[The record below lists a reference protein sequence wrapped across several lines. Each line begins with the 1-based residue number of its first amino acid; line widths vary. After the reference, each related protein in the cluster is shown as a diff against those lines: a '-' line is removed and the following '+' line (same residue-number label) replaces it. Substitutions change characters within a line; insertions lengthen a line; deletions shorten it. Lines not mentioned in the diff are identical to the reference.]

1 MLATTLFTVA
11 LALSAQ
17 TPNGAAPKKT
27 YTLDTSGTSREVQ
40 AGKPG
45 TFRLTFKVD
54 EGFYISPEAP
64 LKIGLTA
71 EKIALEKKQL
81 AHADAKDKTAKAPD
95 FSVPFTTAEKCD
107 TSIAVDAV
115 FFLCNEKL
123 CERKTEKLSV
133 PVSVRP

>member
-1 MLATTLFTVA
+1 MLASTLLTVA

-17 TPNGAAPKKT
+17 TKDGAPKKA
-27 YTLDTSGTSREVQ
+27 YSLDTAGTSQQVQ
-40 AGKPG
+40 PGKPG
-45 TFRLTFKVD
+45 TFRLAFKVD

-71 EKIALEKKQL
+71 DKIALEKKQL
-81 AHADAKDKTAKAPD
+81 AHADAKDKTAKAPE
-95 FSVPFTTAEKCD
+95 FLVPFGTTEQCD

-123 CERKTEKLSV
+123 CERKTEKLTV

>member
-1 MLATTLFTVA
+1 MLATTLLTVA

-17 TPNGAAPKKT
+17 AKDGAAPKK
-27 YTLDTSGTSREVQ
+27 YALDTTGTSREVPQ
-40 AGKPG
+40 GKPG
-45 TFRLTFKVD
+45 TFRLAFKVD

-71 EKIALEKKQL
+71 DKLSLEKKQL
-81 AHADAKDKTAKAPD
+81 AHADAKDQKAKAPE
-95 FSVPFTTAEKCD
+95 FFVGFTAPEKGD

-115 FFLCNEKL
+115 FFLCNESL